1 MKIYEEYNSCT
12 LCPRKCAIN
21 RNNGEKGFCGA
32 TNQIKYALA
41 NLHMFEEPCI
51 SGKNGSGTI
60 FFIGCNLK
68 CIFCQN
74 YKISQESNKYYDNE
88 KLESAIHTVD
98 ELVNDMLRLQI
109 EGANNINIVTGF
121 MYVPQIIDAIK
132 MARKKGLK
140 VPIVYN
146 SSGYENVQTVEL
158 LKGVVDIYLPDIKY
172 ISSELSMKL
181 SGAKDYF
188 QNASSSVKEMYNQ
201 VGSPVISDDGI
212 MKKGLMIRHLILPD
226 HINNSLEILD
236 WINNN
241 FGNKVYVS
249 IMAQY
254 FPTYK
259 LDLLN
264 DNRIGRKITSEELQ
278 IVENKVFELNFEGFI
293 QDIESDEEQ
302 YVPKF

>member
-21 RNNGEKGFCGA
+21 RNSGEKGFCGA

-60 FFIGCNLK
+60 FFIGCNMK

-74 YKISQESNKYYDNE
+74 YKISQESKSYYDD
-88 KLESAIHTVD
+88 KKIESIDHTID
-98 ELVNDMLRLQI
+98 DLVNDMLRLQN

-132 MARKKGLK
+132 MARKKGLE

-146 SSGYENVQTVEL
+146 SSGYESAQTIKL

-188 QNASSSVKEMYNQ
+188 QNASSSVKEMYDQ
-201 VGSPVISDDGI
+201 VGSPVIGNDGI
-212 MKKGLMIRHLILPD
+212 MKKGLMIRHLILPNYT
-226 HINNSLEILD
+226 NNSLEILD
-236 WINNN
+236 WINDN

-254 FPTYK
+254 FPTYR
-259 LDLLN
+259 LDLLKN
-264 DNRIGRKITSEELQ
+264 YGIDRKITSEELQ
-278 IVENKVFELNFEGFI
+278 IVENKVFELDFEGFI